1 MKICALRGQRELEKD
16 WYSTITEY
24 VKPVFKD
31 MPKTFETIE
40 ELLSKARGDSGV
52 PLDYVIRTG
61 FSPADR
67 ADNPGSN
74 YKSKD
79 VEMITLAPIFL
90 ELGVGDDKMGPFHD
104 ILQVE
109 QKKLY
114 DILFTIF
121 SATKLGYTQ
130 RPVKR
135 RNGGAK
141 YSWPCMCTTWD
152 LIRFTICIHP

>member
-1 MKICALRGQRELEKD
+1 MIK
-16 WYSTITEY
+16 
-24 VKPVFKD
+24 
-31 MPKTFETIE
+31 
-40 ELLSKARGDSGV
+40 ELLSKAKGASGV
-52 PLDYVIRTG
+52 PLNYIIRTG
-61 FSPADR
+61 LSPNDR

-121 SATKLGYTQ
+121 SATEAWVY
-130 RPVKR
+130 
-135 RNGGAK
+135 
-141 YSWPCMCTTWD
+141 
-152 LIRFTICIHP
+152 